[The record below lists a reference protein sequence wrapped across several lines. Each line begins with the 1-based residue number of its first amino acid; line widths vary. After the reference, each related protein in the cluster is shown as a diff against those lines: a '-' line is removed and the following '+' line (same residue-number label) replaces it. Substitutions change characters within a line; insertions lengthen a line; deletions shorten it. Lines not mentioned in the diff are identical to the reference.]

1 MCACAASRPQRR
13 NLLLA
18 AAGIAAGVR
27 AVTPVIAAA
36 ATDTSESTDTLPQ
49 GVIVLR
55 IAEVTDRY
63 VCLCCVCVCL
73 CVCGKE
79 GGQESVCV
87 YVCVCVCVWCGG
99 RTGV

>member
-1 MCACAASRPQRR
+1 MSACAARRPQRR

-27 AVTPVIAAA
+27 AVTPDIAAA
-36 ATDTSESTDTLPQ
+36 AATNENIDTLPP

-63 VCLCCVCVCL
+63 VWLCIY
-73 CVCGKE
+73 
-79 GGQESVCV
+79 V
-87 YVCVCVCVWCGG
+87 YIYIVYK
-99 RTGV
+99 

>member
-1 MCACAASRPQRR
+1 MALTVQNFFQMSMSACAASRPQRR

-27 AVTPVIAAA
+27 AVTPDIAAA
-36 ATDTSESTDTLPQ
+36 AATNENIDTLPP

-63 VCLCCVCVCL
+63 VWLCIYVHMHIVC
-73 CVCGKE
+73 K
-79 GGQESVCV
+79 
-87 YVCVCVCVWCGG
+87 
-99 RTGV
+99 